1 MFKRICLTLGTLALC
16 TGMLCVPAAANEA
29 KMYDEVMT
37 TEAEIYVEDESDDE
51 AERQPRMSVDAW
63 REVPGINVSEE
74 GIEPYTDITEAE
86 GREIQAYDEDGNI
99 ILHEN
104 ENIQALS
111 ELVLR
116 GGVSGIRIVLSL
128 GRAR

>member
-1 MFKRICLTLGTLALC
+1 MFKRICSILCTLALC
-16 TGMLCVPAAANEA
+16 MGMLCVPAAASEA
-29 KMYDEVMT
+29 KTYDEVMT

-51 AERQPRMSVDAW
+51 AERQSRMSVDAW
-63 REVPGINVSEE
+63 RETPGINVSEE
-74 GIEPYTDITEAE
+74 GIEPHTDITEAE

-104 ENIQALS
+104 ENVQALS